1 MLLIQHYSIAFKRS
15 LYQFTLLKQ
24 QQRRGMKAYI
34 QIVGQH
40 TPEGPP
46 SVILHYDS
54 QRYIFNVREGTQRL
68 CVQEKVRLGK
78 ANHIFLSRTSWDCVG
93 GLTGLLLTLT
103 DAGVKKIHL
112 HGGKNLSHFIA
123 ATRRFAYR
131 TSSTLEVNEFDEKKE
146 FSDKNLSVKPVIA
159 LPQLPG
165 QKRPFEK
172 VDEEEEEVTVE
183 KETGSDSKRLVG
195 KEADNY
201 RQQVIASM
209 FSDKSNNNKSAT
221 AIDANCTP
229 RHPLRNNKKGGNDN
243 QINYLRQPL
252 PYTRPYPA
260 AISYICQGATL
271 PRKFNKDA
279 ALALGVRPGPLY
291 GQLHK
296 GQSVTL
302 EDGRVVTQ
310 DMVCDPPKPGHVFML
325 IDCPSVAYI
334 DQLIGSEKFKEFQ
347 TGGKQQAN
355 VILHFLGNDV
365 IHDERYKQWVA
376 SFGENTDH
384 VFSSQELCRQDVQF
398 TSHAL
403 CQVKLSKLDETIFPV
418 PKYSVTPELNISD
431 IDGLPTKSFALD
443 SMATYN
449 LEPKRNLEYLNRPIF
464 DHTNRELP
472 EIKAIENNKE
482 YNDAAD
488 LARLEASK
496 VDISQAFPGHDVE
509 VITLGTG
516 SSIPA
521 KYRNVSATLVKIPDY
536 GSIMLDAGE
545 GTYGQM
551 IRRFGIESLEREMR
565 SLGCIFVSHLH
576 ADHHLGVIQLI
587 RKWYEANGD
596 KTSCLTVIAPRVFR
610 DWLNEYCQVEFVGN
624 RRRLKFISNENL
636 LTHRQAYPDE
646 MTALNN
652 VKKRLGFSLVR
663 PIEVIHCRWAYG
675 LSIEHE
681 NGWKL
686 VYSGDTRPCD
696 NLIKE
701 GQNATLLIHEATFDD
716 TEKENAEEKRHTTTG
731 EAIEVGQRMNA
742 RYTLLNHFSQ
752 RYPKIPNL
760 SEEQS
765 NVCFS
770 FDLMST
776 LIKQIPILP
785 KFTNAMQLIFKES
798 EEPEDE
804 QNMTTE
810 EKMIRSESTSGDNT
824 INQSNQSRLYKVNY
838 EEDPSGYL
846 KIKIES
852 LLYWEYPMKTVFIFF
867 VTLSLLLFTQHYSLL
882 RIFAGLFTVIT
893 GVNWIYVNLHKQ
905 IQRVLSSS
913 PYHPYHDRFNQSLF
927 DRERVVRGTERW
939 MDVAETVAR
948 YVAKLILIENSYRS
962 MLSLLSSFTIWTLTK
977 YVSTQHLLMT
987 GLILAFSLPR
997 IYSQHQQVIDAHVE
1011 EYLKR
1016 VHVLLEKYGS
1026 IVHQEVNQV
1035 GYQIKKLVV
1044 KQKSQ
1049 KTMKRD

>member
-165 QKRPFEK
+165 QKRTFEK
-172 VDEEEEEVTVE
+172 MDEEEEEVTVE
-183 KETGSDSKRLVG
+183 KETGSSSKRLVG

-209 FSDKSNNNKSAT
+209 FSDKSSNNKSAT

-229 RHPLRNNKKGGNDN
+229 RHPLKNNKKGGNDN

-347 TGGKQQAN
+347 TGGSQQAN

-384 VFSSQELCRQDVQF
+384 IFSSQELCRQDVQF

-403 CQVKLSKLDETIFPV
+403 CQVKLSKLNETIFPV
-418 PKYSVTPELNISD
+418 PKYSVTPEFNISD

-443 SMATYN
+443 NMATYN

-576 ADHHLGVIQLI
+576 ADHHLGVVQLI
-587 RKWYEANGD
+587 RKWYEANED

-646 MTALNN
+646 ITALNN

-731 EAIEVGQRMNA
+731 EAIEVGQ
-742 RYTLLNHFSQ
+742 
-752 RYPKIPNL
+752 K
-760 SEEQS
+760 
-765 NVCFS
+765 
-770 FDLMST
+770 
-776 LIKQIPILP
+776 
-785 KFTNAMQLIFKES
+785 
-798 EEPEDE
+798 
-804 QNMTTE
+804 
-810 EKMIRSESTSGDNT
+810 
-824 INQSNQSRLYKVNY
+824 
-838 EEDPSGYL
+838 
-846 KIKIES
+846 
-852 LLYWEYPMKTVFIFF
+852 
-867 VTLSLLLFTQHYSLL
+867 
-882 RIFAGLFTVIT
+882 
-893 GVNWIYVNLHKQ
+893 
-905 IQRVLSSS
+905 
-913 PYHPYHDRFNQSLF
+913 
-927 DRERVVRGTERW
+927 
-939 MDVAETVAR
+939 
-948 YVAKLILIENSYRS
+948 
-962 MLSLLSSFTIWTLTK
+962 
-977 YVSTQHLLMT
+977 
-987 GLILAFSLPR
+987 
-997 IYSQHQQVIDAHVE
+997 
-1011 EYLKR
+1011 
-1016 VHVLLEKYGS
+1016 
-1026 IVHQEVNQV
+1026 
-1035 GYQIKKLVV
+1035 
-1044 KQKSQ
+1044 
-1049 KTMKRD
+1049 